1 MPISPCTL
9 RRHGIPASHGPWPLP
24 AATPPHGVSDH
35 KCIMIEVIPPEIT
48 TAVAKFL
55 AEDRTGNITLNI
67 KDGKILGA
75 HINEIIS
82 VKPATRPVA
91 INGEQ
96 RRKAC
101 PTQI

>member
-1 MPISPCTL
+1 MPISTCTL
-9 RRHGIPASHGPWPLP
+9 QRGRIPASRGPWHLP
-24 AATPPHGVSDH
+24 AATPPHGVSDR
-35 KCIMIEVIPPEIT
+35 KCIMNEPIPPEIT

-75 HINEIIS
+75 HVNEIIT
-82 VKPATRPVA
+82 VRPAARPVA
-91 INGEQ
+91 FNGEQ
-96 RRKAC
+96 RRKTC